1 MAKDWLYT
9 AIGVVGFGVLI
20 WLVFAIMGNF
30 WPSAVTPYSTGMSK
44 EGGYLLNLPGL
55 R

>member
-20 WLVFAIMGNF
+20 YIVFAIMGNF
-30 WPSAVTPYSTGMSK
+30 WPNAVTPYVTGMTD
-44 EGGYLLNLPGL
+44 
-55 R
+55 